1 MSMTPDQMF
10 AAAYRARLQ
19 VNISS
24 PWARAVLSWADRRE
38 PIEKVYLLFCYGTP
52 KERYR
57 AAAALS
63 WHFKETLEPFGLSPS
78 RCRRAWVARTVRD
91 TMTATGLTLYKS
103 WRLKTVMTDSLRPM
117 KVRLMAGLAD
127 EFKQNSGEQFA

>member
-1 MSMTPDQMF
+1 MSMTPDQMLQ
-10 AAAYRARLQ
+10 AAFRVRKQ
-19 VNISS
+19 VNMSS
-24 PWARAVLSWADRRE
+24 PWAQTVLGWVDTRSEVERW
-38 PIEKVYLLFCYGTP
+38 YLLFCYGTP
-52 KERYR
+52 QERYR

-117 KVRLMAGLAD
+117 KVRLMADLLE
-127 EFKQNSGEQFA
+127 EFKQNYGQQYA